1 MSESRKTITMCGAA
15 LLVVIVAWA
24 TTPRARTPDVFSD
37 RGQVFFPELTDP
49 NAAASLEVVEFD
61 ETNGAPR
68 ALKVLN
74 RNGRWTI
81 PSQFDYPTD
90 AKDRLGQSAA
100 AIIALRKDDFVTDS
114 TGDHRR
120 LGVLDPLDV
129 SLPDLK
135 GRGTRVTI
143 RGQNERLLAELIVG
157 NTVEGRQGFRYV
169 RVPGQKRVY
178 LSRVGDL
185 DLSADFADWIERD
198 LLQVKREE
206 IDDIAIRNYSVDER
220 SGSVN
225 MRESLRLQ
233 RKGEDAWTL
242 VSNAGSEKVD
252 IVAVNRVL
260 TPLVGLRIVGVL
272 PKPAGITAM
281 LNRTAQGTR
290 VSQEDVQD
298 LARKGFYP
306 AADGELLSNEGE
318 IIVHTT
324 SGIFYTLRFGEVAP
338 GTPTSA
344 PAADDKSK
352 APAAKD
358 APSPRENRYL
368 FIMAAYDPSSASPPG
383 RSTEEGEQRI
393 ALLRARF
400 SPWYY
405 IISADDFSK
414 LRPTRADLVKARR

>member
-1 MSESRKTITMCGAA
+1 MSETRKTITMCGAA
-15 LLVVIVAWA
+15 LLVAIVAWA
-24 TTPRARTPDVFSD
+24 TTPRARTPDAFSD
-37 RGQVFFPELTDP
+37 RGEVFFPEFTDP

-61 ETNGAPR
+61 ETNGTPR

-90 AKDRLGQSAA
+90 AKDRLARSAA
-100 AIIALRKDDFVTDS
+100 AIIALRKDDFVTDN
-114 TGDHRR
+114 TADHRR

-135 GRGTRVTI
+135 GRGTRMTI
-143 RGQNERLLAELIVG
+143 RGQNERLLAELIAG
-157 NTVEGRQGFRYV
+157 NEAEGRQGFRYV

-185 DLSADFADWIERD
+185 DMSADFADWIERD
-198 LLQVKREE
+198 VLQVTHEE
-206 IDDIAIRNYSVDER
+206 IDDIAIRNYSIDER
-220 SGSVN
+220 TGSVN
-225 MRESLRLQ
+225 TRESLRLQ
-233 RKGEDAWTL
+233 KNGQDGWTL
-242 VSNAGSEKVD
+242 VSAAGSEKVD
-252 IVAVNRVL
+252 SRAVNGVL

-281 LNRTAQGTR
+281 LNRTAEGAR
-290 VSQEDVQD
+290 VSQDEMQD

-306 AADGELLSNEGE
+306 SADGQLLSNEGE
-318 IIVHTT
+318 IIVHTP

-338 GTPTSA
+338 GTPTNA
-344 PAADDKSK
+344 P
-352 APAAKD
+352 PANNESGTPGAKD
-358 APSPRENRYL
+358 ASPRENRYL
-368 FIMAAYDPSSASPPG
+368 FIMAAYDPTSASPPG
-383 RSTEEGEQRI
+383 KSTEEGEQRI

-414 LRPTRADLVKARR
+414 LRPSRADLVKPRR